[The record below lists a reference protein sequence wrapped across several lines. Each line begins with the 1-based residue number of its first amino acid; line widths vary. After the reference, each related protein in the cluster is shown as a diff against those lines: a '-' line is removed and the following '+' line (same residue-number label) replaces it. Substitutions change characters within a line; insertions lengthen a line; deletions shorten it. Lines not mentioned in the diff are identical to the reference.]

1 LNVEEAPMPG
11 IRERLRSGREPQA
24 GFLNLLPSA
33 VATQALAA
41 AGADVVVIDLEHGPI
56 GRKVEAVN
64 HAERVILDAGIPLGG
79 AALNQQQTHALVEKG
94 YRLLWHNFDVLILKQ
109 FVRQT
114 AQWRSG

>member
-1 LNVEEAPMPG
+1 
-11 IRERLRSGREPQA
+11 
-24 GFLNLLPSA
+24 
-33 VATQALAA
+33 
-41 AGADVVVIDLEHGPI
+41 
-56 GRKVEAVN
+56 VN